1 MPEVQRFTASIEL
14 SFAEKHL
21 YDVIVVGAGPAGS
34 SAAYHLARQGVD
46 VLLVDRYTF
55 PRDKCCGDALMPPA
69 LEELALMELAD
80 EVQSR
85 YASAKN
91 IAVSLYD
98 LPTTQHLIDP
108 STHFSRSFIAPR
120 ADFDALLCNHAL
132 QYGASWLDNLVVH
145 EMSEDADAEY
155 IFVRGIRGE
164 RLVRL
169 RCRIVIAADGSGSR
183 LARQLRQRC
192 IERGDMAPLT
202 PPEDGRTRFTA
213 MRGYFT
219 QIEKLQDTLDFYFRA
234 DPGIHYYW
242 MFPLQDGTANI
253 GIIASLQQLH
263 ADHPDLAQ
271 SLETFLRVGEV
282 RASHATLQSKL
293 RAAPIASGMRGTA
306 LYGDHILCVG
316 DAAALVHPVSAE
328 GISEALTSGRLA
340 AETSLVAL
348 KHKDFSQETLRP
360 YGDAIRNLYQEL
372 YDGLIAG
379 DFLTGPDPP
388 LRPPQQYKKRSP
400 CSPKGC
406 RPTQKPCL
414 SHIERT
420 CYTSL

>member
-1 MPEVQRFTASIEL
+1 MPDVQHFTTSIEL

-34 SAAYHLARQGVD
+34 SAAYHLARQGAD
-46 VLLVDRYTF
+46 VLLIDRYTF
-55 PRDKCCGDALMPPA
+55 PRDKCCGDGLMPPA
-69 LEELALMELAD
+69 LEELALMGLAD

-85 YASAKN
+85 YASAKS

-98 LPTTQHLIDP
+98 LPPTQHPIDP

-120 ADFDALLCNHAL
+120 ADFDALLCNSAL
-132 QYGASWLDNLVVH
+132 QQGASWLDNLVVH
-145 EMSEDADAEY
+145 EISESEDAEY
-155 IFVRGIRGE
+155 TLVRGIQRE
-164 RLVRL
+164 RPVRL

-202 PPEDGRTRFTA
+202 APEDGRTRFTA
-213 MRGYFT
+213 MRGYYT
-219 QIEKLQDTLDFYFRA
+219 QIENLQDSLDFYFRA

-253 GIIASLQQLH
+253 GIIASLQQLRAEH
-263 ADHPDLAQ
+263 SDLAQ

-282 RASHATLQSKL
+282 RASHATLQGKL
-293 RAAPIASGMRGTA
+293 RAAPIAAGMRGTA

-348 KHKDFSQETLRP
+348 RRKNFSQEALRP
-360 YGDAIRNLYQEL
+360 YGDAIRSLYQEV
-372 YDGLIAG
+372 YDTLIASNSNVSI
-379 DFLTGPDPP
+379 T
-388 LRPPQQYKKRSP
+388 
-400 CSPKGC
+400 
-406 RPTQKPCL
+406 
-414 SHIERT
+414 SH
-420 CYTSL
+420 